1 MKRIVFL
8 LSLFFICLFTYSQT
22 AKDYHYSICTDGR
35 CIYGGIKNL
44 TFPINSDKTTITI
57 DMPSDISGI
66 LVDYENFPFGIT
78 GIYCEAYPITACSW
92 NGSSINVTLNK
103 GVDKLPHGTIVTIT
117 IETNK
122 PYQNGVLSGYYFIHV
137 DLMVVK
143 E

>member
-1 MKRIVFL
+1 MKF
-8 LSLFFICLFTYSQT
+8 LFFSLLYSICQMTYSQT
-22 AKDYHYSICTDGR
+22 AEDYHDSICADGH

-44 TFPINSDKTTITI
+44 TFPIDSDETTISI

-78 GIYCEAYPITACSW
+78 GIYCGAYPITACSW
-92 NGSSINVTLNK
+92 NVSSINVTLNK
-103 GVDKLPHGTIVTIT
+103 GVDRLPHGTIVTIT

-122 PYQNGVLSGYYFIHV
+122 PYQNGFLGGYYFIHV